1 MSDNHRCSACRDGQA
16 FPLPLG
22 MAFQPIVDVRQQRI
36 FAHEALVRGANG
48 ESAGSLLEQV
58 NESNRYAFDQAC
70 RVQAVE
76 WAARLQVPALVS
88 INFMPNA
95 VYRAETCIRTTLEAA
110 KRCNLP
116 LNKIIFEVTEQEQVL
131 DIDHLVG
138 ILRAYRQQ
146 GFRTAIDDFGA
157 GYAGLNLL
165 ADFQPDLL
173 KLDMQLIRGVDQ
185 DTVRQVLVDSTLQMC
200 RRLGIQVI
208 AEGVETLAE
217 LHVLRELGV
226 ELFQGYLLAR
236 PGFACLPEVHW
247 PD

>member
-1 MSDNHRCSACRDGQA
+1 MPSTRPAGYRLWNGRHACRYRPW
-16 FPLPLG
+16 FPSTSCPTRC
-22 MAFQPIVDVRQQRI
+22 I
-36 FAHEALVRGANG
+36 
-48 ESAGSLLEQV
+48 
-58 NESNRYAFDQAC
+58 
-70 RVQAVE
+70 
-76 WAARLQVPALVS
+76 ARK
-88 INFMPNA
+88 
-95 VYRAETCIRTTLEAA
+95 TCIRTTLEAA
-110 KRCNLP
+110 KRCNLA
-116 LNKIIFEVTEQEQVL
+116 LDKIIFEVTEQEQVL

-173 KLDMQLIRGVDQ
+173 KLDMQLIRSVDQ